1 MILQSKKYITNIN
14 NEDRIEIKKQKI
26 EISKVTLKYIINLY
40 TNIFNI
46 KQIIDDIKLVFFS
59 NVI

>member
-46 KQIIDDIKLVFFS
+46 KQIIDDIKPVFFS

>member
-1 MILQSKKYITNIN
+1 MILQSKKYIRNIN
-14 NEDRIEIKKQKI
+14 NEDKIEIKKQKI

-46 KQIIDDIKLVFFS
+46 KQIIDDIKPVFFS